1 MKTDKEISMP
11 ENVAEPKKRGRK
23 KIIRDDNVPVP
34 IKEKSPKPKGL
45 QLKISQYHYILNTL
59 KAIKSELKDIANVL
73 RKLQIKKPG
82 IVSVS
87 PESIHSDSELT
98 YAKFKSGIIFL
109 KKVILGNSSS
119 IAELQKEL
127 KIIRSI
133 LVEQQD
139 KKPIETNTN
148 FTIDLTNVP
157 DSYRQ
162 GFNDGR
168 RYVVITAESYAQKYF
183 NKKSWEELVSSGNV
197 PGFWLSTVVA
207 CLEDPK
213 NIPVQQQKENKKGDK
228 IEG

>member
-1 MKTDKEISMP
+1 MP
-11 ENVAEPKKRGRK
+11 DNTTEPKKRGRK
-23 KIIRDDNVPVP
+23 KIVREDNGTVP

-59 KAIKSELKDIANVL
+59 KAIKAELKDIANVL
-73 RKLQIKKPG
+73 WKLQIKKPG
-82 IVSVS
+82 IVSETPKS
-87 PESIHSDSELT
+87 GQPDSDLT
-98 YAKFKSGIIFL
+98 YSKFKNGIFYL
-109 KKVILGNSSS
+109 KKYILGNSSS
-119 IAELQKEL
+119 IAEVQKEL
-127 KIIRSI
+127 RFIKSI
-133 LVEQQD
+133 LVDQQN
-139 KKPIETNTN
+139 KKTTETNTN

-168 RYVVITAESYAQKYF
+168 KYVINTAESYAQKYF

-213 NIPVQQQKENKKGDK
+213 NIPIQQEKSKKGEK